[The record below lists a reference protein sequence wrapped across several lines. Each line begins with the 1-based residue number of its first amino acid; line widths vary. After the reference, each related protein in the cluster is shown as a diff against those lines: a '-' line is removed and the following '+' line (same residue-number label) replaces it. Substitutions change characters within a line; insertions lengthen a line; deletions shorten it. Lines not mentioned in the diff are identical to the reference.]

1 MRQNKLSNNI
11 AHFGNKILK
20 TCKIQR
26 IHRKMRTKVFFRMTK
41 NLISAKVIAKIQSEN
56 GCNIMLDDLSEVDKK
71 ILAALQ
77 EDCSLTNTELAQKVG
92 LSTAPCWRRIKR
104 LEDKGILT
112 QRVALVNPKKLDL
125 DILVYASVK
134 LSSHTEESLEI
145 FERTIG
151 LYPEVTECYTISGSM
166 DYMIRVITRDMQTYE
181 TFLRQKLLKM
191 DMVNEIHSRF
201 AVTKVKQTTAIP
213 LELSI

>member
-1 MRQNKLSNNI
+1 MSSN
-11 AHFGNKILK
+11 LPP
-20 TCKIQR
+20 
-26 IHRKMRTKVFFRMTK
+26 
-41 NLISAKVIAKIQSEN
+41 NLP
-56 GCNIMLDDLSEVDKK
+56 GDLNDVDKK

-77 EDCSLTNTELAQKVG
+77 ENCSLTNTELAEKVG
-92 LSTAPCWRRIKR
+92 LSTAPCWRRVKR
-104 LEDKGILT
+104 LEDRGILT
-112 QRVALVNPKKLDL
+112 HRVALVDPKKLDL

-134 LSSHTEESLEI
+134 LSSHTEEALAL
-145 FERTIG
+145 FENTIG

-191 DMVNEIHSRF
+191 DMVNEVHSRF